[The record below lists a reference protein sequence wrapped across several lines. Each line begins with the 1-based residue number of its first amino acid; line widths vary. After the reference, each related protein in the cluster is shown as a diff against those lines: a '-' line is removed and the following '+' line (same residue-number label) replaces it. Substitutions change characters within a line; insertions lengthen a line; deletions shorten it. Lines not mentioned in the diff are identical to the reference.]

1 MQVSNSG
8 RFSGLNFYFDMLALS
23 ASALP
28 DLRLPGLA
36 ALQARALL
44 SAAILCVSSITCC
57 AAAEA
62 PRQLRMQERDK
73 GAAKAAHEPY
83 QYQSAEYRLAV
94 EEEVTHAPIPMQR
107 AIDKPFSKEVAL
119 AAEEAGVEP
128 ELVHALIEV
137 ESAYRPHAV
146 SPKGAVGLMQLL
158 PETAQRYGVSNLVSV
173 PDNLKAGTRHLRT
186 LLDTFGDRLDLV
198 LAAYNA
204 GEGAVRKYNNAI
216 PPYRETRDY
225 VPAVLKR
232 YRKPEAPAAAPK
244 LESFREYM
252 PGTRLD
258 PASLRQLQ

>member
-1 MQVSNSG
+1 MPT
-8 RFSGLNFYFDMLALS
+8 R
-23 ASALP
+23 
-28 DLRLPGLA
+28 
-36 ALQARALL
+36 RALL
-44 SAAILCVSSITCC
+44 SAAVLYIASLTCGM
-57 AAAEA
+57 AAEGQ
-62 PRQLRMQERDK
+62 RQLRKADSDK
-73 GAAKAAHEPY
+73 GSSHAIREPY
-83 QYQSAEYRLAV
+83 QMQSADYRLVVEPDAV
-94 EEEVTHAPIPMQR
+94 PPPAPRIVE
-107 AIDKPFSKEVAL
+107 KPFSREVSL

-146 SPKGAVGLMQLL
+146 SPKGAIGLMQLL
-158 PETAQRYGVSNLVSV
+158 PETAQRYGVSNLVNV
-173 PDNLKAGTRHLRT
+173 ADNLKAGTRHLRT

-232 YRKPEAPAAAPK
+232 YRKPEVPAVAPK
-244 LESFREYM
+244 AETFREYM

-258 PASLRQLQ
+258 PSSLRQLQ